1 MTTTLPST
9 TAVSDIAAILRQSH
23 NAHHAYTALPV
34 ARRSELLRG
43 LADALDQAAAEL
55 VPIADSETSLGS
67 ARLNG
72 EIARTTF
79 QLRMFADIV
88 DQGYGLHPIEDAAI
102 GSLPPAGRPHL
113 LKVAVGLG
121 PVAMFSASNFPF
133 AFSVL
138 GGDTASALAAGCAV
152 VVRAHP
158 GHPALSAKTIA
169 LAQSVV
175 NAQGLPKHLI
185 QGVFGN
191 GHDLGAA
198 LVDHPITAAV
208 AFTGSVRGGI
218 ALMKRCNDR
227 PIPIPFYGE
236 LGSVNP
242 VVILPAAL
250 EGDIA
255 QRANALAA
263 SITLG
268 CGQFCTSPGILLVP
282 NGAPGDE
289 LVGALVAALKTA
301 ATHPMLN
308 SGIAQHYTERVEAM
322 RHHGAQVLL
331 APDGDRRS
339 FVAQTDIASFLNKPA
354 LRDEVFGPACLV
366 IRTDGA
372 AGIAQVLD
380 AIGGSLTV
388 TIWGAETPSDDAR
401 IILDHAKR
409 IAGRVLFSGVP
420 TGVAVTRAQQH
431 GGPFP
436 SSTLPSTT
444 SVGWDAMLRF
454 LRPVALQDP
463 PGWVVQHETTGLGLK
478 TS

>member
-1 MTTTLPST
+1 MTTQSLQNTS
-9 TAVSDIAAILRQSH
+9 VSAIDGILH
-23 NAHHAYTALPV
+23 KAKDAHHLFTEMPV
-34 ARRSELLRG
+34 SRRAALLRG
-43 LADALDQAAAEL
+43 LADALDQAAPEL
-55 VPIADSETSLGS
+55 IPIADRETSLGS
-67 ARLNG
+67 ARLTG

-79 QLRMFADIV
+79 QLRMFASVV
-88 DQGYGLHPIEDAAI
+88 DAGYGLHPIEDAAV

-113 LKVAVGLG
+113 LKVHVGLG

-158 GHPALSAKTIA
+158 GHPELSAKTIA

-175 NAQGLPKHLI
+175 AAEGLPAHLI
-185 QGVFGN
+185 QGVLGDD
-191 GHDLGAA
+191 HALGAE

-208 AFTGSVRGGI
+208 AFTGSVRGGV

-227 PIPIPFYGE
+227 PVPIPFYGE

-242 VVILPAAL
+242 IVILPAAL
-250 EGDIA
+250 EKDIA
-255 QRANALAA
+255 QRATALAG

-268 CGQFCTSPGILLVP
+268 CGQFCTSPGILLIP
-282 NGAPGDE
+282 QGAPGDE
-289 LVGALVAALKTA
+289 LVAALVNALKSAT
-301 ATHPMLN
+301 THPMLN
-308 SGIAQHYTERVEAM
+308 AGIAKHYADRVESV
-322 RHHGAQVLL
+322 RHHGADVLL
-331 APDGDRRS
+331 APKADQRA

-354 LRDEVFGPACLV
+354 LRDEVFGPACLI

-372 AGIAQVLD
+372 AGVVQVLE

-388 TIWGAETPSDDAR
+388 TIWGAESVSDDAKL
-401 IILDHAKR
+401 ILDHAKR

-444 SVGWDAMLRF
+444 SVGWDAILRF

-463 PGWVVQHETTGLGLK
+463 PAWVVQQETSARGLTAK
-478 TS
+478 

>member
-1 MTTTLPST
+1 MTPPLPQETSPGQ
-9 TAVSDIAAILRQSH
+9 IAAILHQAKD
-23 NAHHAYTALPV
+23 AHQAYTRLPV
-34 ARRSELLRG
+34 ARRAALLRG
-43 LADALDQAAAEL
+43 LADALDQDAAEL
-55 VPIADSETSLGS
+55 IPIADSETSLGN
-67 ARLNG
+67 ARLIG

-79 QLRMFADIV
+79 QLRMFASVV
-88 DQGYGLHPIEDAAI
+88 DSGYGLHPVDDAAI
-102 GSLPPAGRPHL
+102 ANPPPSGRPHL
-113 LKVAVGLG
+113 LKVHVGLG
-121 PVAMFSASNFPF
+121 PVVMFSASNFPF

-138 GGDTASALAAGCAV
+138 GGDTASALAAGCSV

-158 GHPALSAKTIA
+158 GHPTLSLKTVA
-169 LAQSVV
+169 LAQRVV
-175 NAQGLPKHLI
+175 KAQGLPEHLI
-185 QGVFGN
+185 QGVYGN
-191 GHDLGAA
+191 SHDLGAA

-208 AFTGSVRGGI
+208 AFTGSVRGGV
-218 ALMKRCNDR
+218 ALMRRCNDR

-250 EGDIA
+250 EKDID

-282 NGAPGDE
+282 NGAHGD
-289 LVGALVAALKTA
+289 ALVAALVDALKTLT
-301 ATHPMLN
+301 THPMLN
-308 SGIAQHYTERVEAM
+308 TGIAQHYAERVESV

-331 APDGDRRS
+331 SPSGDQRA

-366 IRTDGA
+366 IRIDGA

-388 TIWGAETPSDDAR
+388 TIWGAETPSHDAAE
-401 IILDHAKR
+401 IVDHAKR
-409 IAGRVLFSGVP
+409 IAGRVVFSGVP

-444 SVGWDAMLRF
+444 SVGWDAILRF

-463 PGWVVQHETTGLGLK
+463 PTWVVQHETHTLGLK
-478 TS
+478 AN

>member
-1 MTTTLPST
+1 MTTIPSD
-9 TAVSDIAAILRQSH
+9 TAITAIASIMRQAKD
-23 NAHHAYTALPV
+23 AHHAYAALPV
-34 ARRSELLRG
+34 ARRSALLRG
-43 LADALDQAAAEL
+43 LADALDQAAGEL

-67 ARLNG
+67 TRLTG

-79 QLRMFADIV
+79 QLRMFAEVV
-88 DQGYGLHPIEDAAI
+88 DSGYGLNPVEDQAI
-102 GSLPPAGRPHL
+102 GNPPPSGRPHL
-113 LKVAVGLG
+113 LKVSVGLG
-121 PVAMFSASNFPF
+121 PIVMFSASNFPF

-169 LAQSVV
+169 LAQTVV
-175 NAQGLPKHLI
+175 KAQGLPEHLI

-191 GHDLGAA
+191 GHELGAA
-198 LVDHPITAAV
+198 LVDQPNTAAV
-208 AFTGSVRGGI
+208 AFTGSVRGGV

-250 EGDIA
+250 QNDVA

-282 NGAPGDE
+282 EGTPGDE
-289 LVGALVAALKTA
+289 FVAALVGALKTA

-308 SGIAQHYTERVEAM
+308 AGIAQHYAERISAVQ
-322 RHHGAQVLL
+322 HHGADILL

-372 AGIAQVLD
+372 AGIVQVLE

-388 TIWGAETPSDDAR
+388 TIWGAETPSEDAKV
-401 IILDHAKR
+401 ILDHAKR

-463 PGWVVQHETTGLGLK
+463 PSWVIQQATHAVGLK
-478 TS
+478 AT